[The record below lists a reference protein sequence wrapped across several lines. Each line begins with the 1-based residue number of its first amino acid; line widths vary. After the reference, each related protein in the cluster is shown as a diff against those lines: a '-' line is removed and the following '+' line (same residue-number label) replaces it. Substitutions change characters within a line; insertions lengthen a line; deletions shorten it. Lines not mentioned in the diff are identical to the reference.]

1 MSIKS
6 GQRYKITNEQAQLV
20 VDLSGADSKSI
31 IGWTS
36 HGGENQQWITEEQY
50 DGQWTIRSVALQKYI
65 ALANTPKD
73 GTALVALDEPQL
85 WDIKIVDNGNY
96 AKTSVKFCIRNT
108 TLVADFPLDKLV
120 VGTGIQLWADWN
132 GKNQIWVLEERESR
146 FDEVWRLSQLT
157 QLC

>member
-6 GQRYKITNEQAQLV
+6 GQRYKITNEQARLV

-36 HGGENQQWITEEQY
+36 HGGANQQWITEEH
-50 DGQWTIRSVALQKYI
+50 RASEYI
-65 ALANTPKD
+65 GLANTPKN

-85 WDIKIVDNGNY
+85 WDIKIVDSSDY
-96 AKTSVKFCIRNT
+96 AKTSVKLCIRNT
-108 TLVADFPLDKLV
+108 TMVADFPLYKLV

-132 GKNQIWVLEERESR
+132 GKNQIWVLEECESR